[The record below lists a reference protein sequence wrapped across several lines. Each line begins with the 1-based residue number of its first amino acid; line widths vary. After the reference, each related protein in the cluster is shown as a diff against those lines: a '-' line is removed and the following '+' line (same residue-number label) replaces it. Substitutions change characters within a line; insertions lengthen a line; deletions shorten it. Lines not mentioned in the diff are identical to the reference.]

1 MFVGGGLVGRR
12 ENRNS
17 WVSKRKLSFNCW
29 VKRKSPDV
37 GMKSFMDDVSKNSG
51 ETLLSFPAP
60 GAYWYEW
67 EGKNP
72 WQTVERW
79 QRVLPHSSALSLIS
93 LIQKSE
99 SSVLRQRLGEYTNLC
114 LHHMVEDKKRWDYT
128 GERGAS
134 KELSVLCYRNRCVKK
149 KKKKGRN
156 QNFLLVFTI
165 EQINVLCR

>member
-37 GMKSFMDDVSKNSG
+37 GTKSFIDDVSKNSG
-51 ETLLSFPAP
+51 ETLLSIPAP

-99 SSVLRQRLGEYTNLC
+99 SSVLQQRLGEYINLC
-114 LHHMVEDKKRWDYT
+114 LHHTVEDKKRWDYT
-128 GERGAS
+128 GSGEPTKS
-134 KELSVLCYRNRCVKK
+134 CLFFVIEIDVLKRKK
-149 KKKKGRN
+149 KKPK
-156 QNFLLVFTI
+156 FLVGIYHRTDK
-165 EQINVLCR
+165 CAM